1 MLKSGHLPS
10 WHNQQLIRRWTSAC
24 ETGDVVKL
32 RSVLHRGFNIDYF
45 EPKELKTAL
54 IICTENQH
62 TECVRLLLDTKAN
75 VDAQDIYQ
83 RTALHHAALN
93 MDGELFRMILLSRAN
108 WSLRD
113 KYHKTPFKYVM
124 EAVLSLPFVP
134 IIHRTE
140 YQYDPTLSVMV

>member
-1 MLKSGHLPS
+1 M
-10 WHNQQLIRRWTSAC
+10 
-24 ETGDVVKL
+24 
-32 RSVLHRGFNIDYF
+32 
-45 EPKELKTAL
+45 
-54 IICTENQH
+54 
-62 TECVRLLLDTKAN
+62 
-75 VDAQDIYQ
+75 DAQDIYQ